1 MSVEQALQGRWR
13 LLFEKEPYFTEGR
26 TFLEF
31 RDDRLFGSDGLLSP
45 VLVDGNTLSAQL
57 ADNVTLIANPDD
69 AETGVAAF
77 TLPSGIARV
86 PALVRT
92 SFDDGSD
99 DLVEYATL
107 VRQTN

>member
-1 MSVEQALQGRWR
+1 MSVGQALQGKWC
-13 LLFEKEPYFTEGR
+13 LLIEQEPYSTEGR
-26 TFLEF
+26 TLLEF
-31 RDDRLFGSDGLLSP
+31 RDDRLFGSDGLLSR
-45 VLVDGNTLSAQL
+45 VHVDGNTLTAAL

-92 SFDDGSD
+92 CFDDGSD

-107 VRQTN
+107 VRQTD